1 MSTFL
6 DQLPTLIG
14 VVIGTL
20 GTILATSVSERAKWT
35 RTQSVRWDD
44 RRIDAYATY
53 ARTLKEVHLL
63 AMRLTSPTRSSDRDI
78 DVPLLIQAEAECSKA
93 WEGVL
98 LLGDAATVTAGRE
111 WRNAAARVVSAA
123 HGRAGDGFDRD
134 AAVQRIDEARDAFYL
149 AARASLAVGGGAV
162 SQASWL
168 LERQRKPL

>member
-6 DQLPTLIG
+6 DQIPTLIG

-53 ARTLKEVHLL
+53 ARALKEVHLL
-63 AMRLTSPTRSSDRDI
+63 ASRLTRPTQPAERDP
-78 DVPLLIQAEAECSKA
+78 DLRLLVQAEAECSKA
-93 WEGVL
+93 WEAVL

-111 WRNAAARVVSAA
+111 WRAAAHRLVAA
-123 HGRAGDGFDRD
+123 AQGRAGDEFDRD
-134 AAVQRIDEARDAFYL
+134 ATVRQIDEARDAFYA

-162 SQASWL
+162 AQASWL
-168 LERQRKPL
+168 LQRQRKP